1 MFRCLRWGVFPSRIC
16 ARAPLPTESRH
27 AAGPFCVRT
36 AGTASREPVAR
47 RDRVVV
53 STLRCGRSN
62 PGSNPGH
69 GSQLRRG
76 RPAPF
81 RHLTLQLGF
90 APTFGRHPVLPAS
103 SQESRRPSARRSRG
117 REVKAMD
124 LKSIGVSPRRVQV
137 PVRAKR
143 RLLLGGLSLLSC
155 RSSSAVCRRT
165 LKDVTEFQCSV
176 CYVSPLRMFRCLRW
190 GVFPSRICARAPLPT
205 ESRHT
210 AGPFCVRTAG
220 TASREPVARRD
231 RVVVSTLRCG
241 RSNPGSNPG
250 HGSQLRRGRP
260 APFRH
265 LTLQLGFAPTFGRH
279 PVLPASSQES
289 RRPSARRSRGRELC
303 LPGPLAF
310 ALSAV
315 IACGL
320 RPVAPVAK
328 ELLPGGLVQV
338 PVRAKRRLLVGG
350 LSLLSCR
357 SSSAV
362 CQRTL
367 KDVTEF
373 QCSVCYVSPLRMF
386 RCLRW
391 GVFPSRI
398 CARAPLPTESRH
410 AAGPFCV
417 RTAGTASREPVARR
431 DRVVVST
438 LRCGRSNPG
447 SNPGHGSQL
456 RRGRPAPF
464 RHLTL
469 QLGFAPTFGR
479 HPVLPASSQE
489 SRRPSARRSRGREVK
504 AMDLKSIGVSP
515 RRFEPCRLRA
525 AVRALPLAFCADSCA
540 FQVQESDSQFMAFSP
555 NFEAGNR
562 AEDPRVAVVVAE
574 WLRRWTRNPLGSP
587 RAARICARAP
597 LPTESRHAAGP
608 FCVRTAGTASR
619 EPVARRDRIV
629 VSTLRCGRSNPGSNP
644 GHGSQLRRGRPAPFR
659 HLTLQLGFAPT
670 FGRHPVL
677 PASSQESRRPS
688 ARRSRGREVK
698 AMDLK
703 SIGVSPRRFEPCRLR
718 AAVRALPLAFC
729 ADSCAFQVQESD
741 SQFMAFSP
749 NFEAGNRAEDP
760 RVAVVVAEWL
770 RRWTRNPLGSPR
782 AARICARAP
791 LPTESRHTAGPF
803 CVRTAGTA
811 SREPVARR
819 DRVVVSTLRC
829 GRSNP
834 GSNPGHGSQLRRGR
848 PAPFRHLT
856 LQLGFAPTFGRHPV
870 LPASSQESRR
880 PSARRSRGRELCL
893 PGPLA
898 FALSAVI
905 ACGLRPVAPVA
916 KELLPG
922 GLVQVPVRAKRRLL
936 VGGLS
941 LLSCRS
947 SSAVCQRTLKD
958 VTEFQCSVCYVSPLR
973 MFRCLRWGVFPSR
986 ICARAPLP
994 TESRHAAGPFCVRT
1008 AGTASREPVARRDRV
1023 VVSTLRCGRSN
1034 PGSNPGHGSQLR
1046 RGRPAPFRHLT
1057 LQLGFAPTFGRHPVL
1072 PASSQESRRPS
1083 ARRSRG
1089 REVKAMDLKSIG
1101 VSPRRFE
1108 PCRLRAAVRALPL
1121 AFCADSCA
1129 FQVQESDSQFMA
1141 FSPNFEA
1148 GNRAEDPRV
1157 AVVVAEWL
1165 RRWTRNP
1172 LGSPRAARICA
1183 RAPLPTESRHAAG
1196 PFCVRTAGTA
1206 SREPVARRDRIVVS
1220 TLRCGRSNPGSN
1232 PGHGS
1237 QLRRGRPAPFRHL
1250 TLQLGF
1256 APTFGRHPVL
1266 PASSQESRRPSA
1278 RRSRGR
1284 EVKAMDLKSIGVSP
1298 RRFEPCRLRAAVR
1311 ALPLAFCADSCAFQ
1325 VQESD
1330 SQFMAF
1336 SPNFEAGNRAE
1347 DPRVAVVV
1355 AEWLR
1360 RWTRNPL
1367 GSPLA
1372 ARICARTPLP
1382 TESRHAAGPFCV
1394 RTAGTASREPVA
1406 RRDRIVVS
1414 TLRCGRSNPGSNPGH
1429 GSQLRRG
1436 RPAPFR
1442 HLTLQLGF
1450 APTFGRHPVLPASS
1464 QESRR
1469 PSARRSRG
1477 REVKA
1482 MDLKSIG
1489 VSPRRFEPC
1498 RLRAAVRALPLAFC
1512 ADSCAFQVRIL
1523 PTTLLADA
1531 LIAEE
1536 KRLGPA
1542 SLARICARAPLPTES
1557 RHAAGPF
1564 CVRTAGTA
1572 SREPVARRDR
1582 IVVSTLR
1589 CGLAVVPVQLCRV
1602 PAFEPCRLRAAVRAL
1617 PLAFCADSCAFQV
1630 QESDS
1635 QFMAFSPN
1643 FEAGNRAEDPRVAV
1657 VVAEWWTRNP
1667 LGSPRAATPVR
1678 IRVTAA
1684 NCDVDVLLL
1693 FATSPFSWVLRLH
1706 LGGILCCPPPAKRA
1720 GGPLPGVVVAER
1732 SFSLRS
1738 LRRNCLRPSSRCA
1751 CGKGASAGR
1760 LAALRRWT
1768 RNPLGSPRAAR
1779 ICARAPLPTESRHA
1793 AGPFC
1798 VRTAGTASREPV
1810 ARRDRIV
1817 VSTLRCGLAVVPVQ
1831 LCRVPAYA

>member
-1 MFRCLRWGVFPSRIC
+1 MAFSPNFEAGNRAEDPRVAVVVAEWLRRWTRNPLGSPRAARIC

-36 AGTASREPVAR
+36 AGAASREPVAR
-47 RDRVVV
+47 RDRIVV

-103 SQESRRPSARRSRG
+103 SQERRRPSARRSRG

-124 LKSIGVSPRRVQV
+124 LKSIGVSPRRFE
-137 PVRAKR
+137 PCRLRAAVRALPLAFCADSCAFQVQESDSQFMAFSPNFEAGNRAEDPRVAVVVAEWLR
-143 RLLLGGLSLLSC
+143 RWTRNPLG
-155 RSSSAVCRRT
+155 
-165 LKDVTEFQCSV
+165 
-176 CYVSPLRMFRCLRW
+176 SPRAA
-190 GVFPSRICARAPLPT
+190 RICARAPLPT
-205 ESRHT
+205 ESRH
-210 AGPFCVRTAG
+210 AADPFCVRTAG

-231 RVVVSTLRCG
+231 R
-241 RSNPGSNPG
+241 
-250 HGSQLRRGRP
+250 
-260 APFRH
+260 
-265 LTLQLGFAPTFGRH
+265 
-279 PVLPASSQES
+279 
-289 RRPSARRSRGRELC
+289 
-303 LPGPLAF
+303 
-310 ALSAV
+310 
-315 IACGL
+315 I
-320 RPVAPVAK
+320 
-328 ELLPGGLVQV
+328 
-338 PVRAKRRLLVGG
+338 
-350 LSLLSCR
+350 
-357 SSSAV
+357 
-362 CQRTL
+362 
-367 KDVTEF
+367 
-373 QCSVCYVSPLRMF
+373 
-386 RCLRW
+386 
-391 GVFPSRI
+391 
-398 CARAPLPTESRH
+398 
-410 AAGPFCV
+410 
-417 RTAGTASREPVARR
+417 
-431 DRVVVST
+431 VVST

-791 LPTESRHTAGPF
+791 LPTESRHAAGPF
-803 CVRTAGTA
+803 CVRTAGAA

-819 DRVVVSTLRC
+819 DRIVVSTLRC

-870 LPASSQESRR
+870 LPASSQERRR
-880 PSARRSRGRELCL
+880 PSARRSRGREVKAMDLKSIGVSPRRFEPCRL
-893 PGPLA
+893 RAAVRALPLA
-898 FALSAVI
+898 FCADSCAFQVQESDSQFMAFSPNFEAGNRAEDPRVAVVV
-905 ACGLRPVAPVA
+905 AECTDLR
-916 KELLPG
+916 
-922 GLVQVPVRAKRRLL
+922 
-936 VGGLS
+936 
-941 LLSCRS
+941 
-947 SSAVCQRTLKD
+947 
-958 VTEFQCSVCYVSPLR
+958 
-973 MFRCLRWGVFPSR
+973 
-986 ICARAPLP
+986 ARPLP
-994 TESRHAAGPFCVRT
+994 TESRHAADPFCVRT
-1008 AGTASREPVARRDRV
+1008 AGTASREPVARRDRI

-1367 GSPLA
+1367 GSPRA
-1372 ARICARTPLP
+1372 ARICARAPLPTESRHAAGPFCVRTAGTASREPVARRDRIVVSTLRCGRSNPGSNPGHGSQLRRGRPAPFRHLTLQLGFAPTFGRHPVLPASSQESRRPSARRSRGREVKAMDLKSIGVSPRRFEPCRLTGQGVQESDSQFMAFSPNFEAGNRAEDPRVAVVVAEWLRRWTRNPLGSPRAARICARAPLP

-1512 ADSCAFQVRIL
+1512 ADSCAFQVL
-1523 PTTLLADA
+1523 
-1531 LIAEE
+1531 
-1536 KRLGPA
+1536 
-1542 SLARICARAPLPTES
+1542 
-1557 RHAAGPF
+1557 
-1564 CVRTAGTA
+1564 
-1572 SREPVARRDR
+1572 
-1582 IVVSTLR
+1582 
-1589 CGLAVVPVQLCRV
+1589 
-1602 PAFEPCRLRAAVRAL
+1602 
-1617 PLAFCADSCAFQV
+1617 
-1630 QESDS
+1630 
-1635 QFMAFSPN
+1635 
-1643 FEAGNRAEDPRVAV
+1643 
-1657 VVAEWWTRNP
+1657 
-1667 LGSPRAATPVR
+1667 
-1678 IRVTAA
+1678 
-1684 NCDVDVLLL
+1684 
-1693 FATSPFSWVLRLH
+1693 
-1706 LGGILCCPPPAKRA
+1706 
-1720 GGPLPGVVVAER
+1720 
-1732 SFSLRS
+1732 
-1738 LRRNCLRPSSRCA
+1738 
-1751 CGKGASAGR
+1751 
-1760 LAALRRWT
+1760 
-1768 RNPLGSPRAAR
+1768 
-1779 ICARAPLPTESRHA
+1779 
-1793 AGPFC
+1793 
-1798 VRTAGTASREPV
+1798 
-1810 ARRDRIV
+1810 
-1817 VSTLRCGLAVVPVQ
+1817 
-1831 LCRVPAYA
+1831 

>member
-1 MFRCLRWGVFPSRIC
+1 MAFSPNFEAGNRAEDPRVAVVVAEWLRRWTRNPLGSPRAARIC
-16 ARAPLPTESRH
+16 TRAPLPTESRH

-47 RDRVVV
+47 RDRIVVSTLRCGRSNPGSESTDLRARAPLPTESRHAAGPFCVRTAGAASREPVARRDRIVV

-124 LKSIGVSPRRVQV
+124 LKSIGVSPRRSFSL
-137 PVRAKR
+137 RSLR
-143 RLLLGGLSLLSC
+143 RN
-155 RSSSAVCRRT
+155 
-165 LKDVTEFQCSV
+165 
-176 CYVSPLRMFRCLRW
+176 CLR
-190 GVFPSRICARAPLPT
+190 PSSRCACGKGA
-205 ESRHT
+205 S
-210 AGPFCVRTAG
+210 AGRLA
-220 TASREPVARRD
+220 A
-231 RVVVSTLRCG
+231 
-241 RSNPGSNPG
+241 
-250 HGSQLRRGRP
+250 LRRWTRNP
-260 APFRH
+260 
-265 LTLQLGFAPTFGRH
+265 LGSP
-279 PVLPASSQES
+279 
-289 RRPSARRSRGRELC
+289 
-303 LPGPLAF
+303 
-310 ALSAV
+310 
-315 IACGL
+315 
-320 RPVAPVAK
+320 
-328 ELLPGGLVQV
+328 
-338 PVRAKRRLLVGG
+338 RA
-350 LSLLSCR
+350 
-357 SSSAV
+357 A
-362 CQRTL
+362 
-367 KDVTEF
+367 
-373 QCSVCYVSPLRMF
+373 
-386 RCLRW
+386 
-391 GVFPSRI
+391 RI

-431 DRVVVST
+431 DRIVVSTLRCGLAVVPVQLCRVPAFEPCRLRAAVRALPLAFCADSCAFQVQESDSQFMAFSPNFEAGNRAEDPRVAVVVAEWWTRNPLGSPRAARICARTPLPTESRHAAGPFCVRTAGTASREPVARRDRIVVST

-447 SNPGHGSQL
+447 SNPDHGSQL

-608 FCVRTAGTASR
+608 FCVRTAGAASREPVARRDRIVVSTLRCGRSNPGSNPGHGSQLRRGRPAPFRHLTLQLGFAPTFGRHPVLPASSQESRRPFARRSRGREVKAMDLKSIGVSPRRFEPCRLRAAVRALPLAFCADSCAFQVQESDSQFMAFSPNFEAGNRAEDPRVAVVVAECTDLRARPLPTESRHAAGPFCVRTAGAASREPVARRDRIVVSTLRCGRSNPGSNPGHGSQLRRGRPAPFRHLTLQLGFAPTFGRHPVLPASSQESRRPFARRSRGREVKAMDLKSIGVSPRRFEPCRLRAAVRALPLAFCADSCAFQVQESDSQFMAFSPNFEAGNRAEDPRGAGGPLPGVVVAERSFSLRSLRRNCLRLWQRSFCPAAWFKSLFGRSAVFLLAASACCRAGPALPCAGVQESDSQFMAFSPNFEAGNRAEDPRVAVVVAEWLRRWTRNPLGSPRAARICARAPLPTESRHAAGPFCVRTAGAASR

-760 RVAVVVAEWL
+760 RGAGGPLPGVVVAE
-770 RRWTRNPLGSPR
+770 
-782 AARICARAP
+782 
-791 LPTESRHTAGPF
+791 
-803 CVRTAGTA
+803 
-811 SREPVARR
+811 
-819 DRVVVSTLRC
+819 
-829 GRSNP
+829 
-834 GSNPGHGSQLRRGR
+834 
-848 PAPFRHLT
+848 
-856 LQLGFAPTFGRHPV
+856 
-870 LPASSQESRR
+870 
-880 PSARRSRGRELCL
+880 
-893 PGPLA
+893 
-898 FALSAVI
+898 
-905 ACGLRPVAPVA
+905 
-916 KELLPG
+916 
-922 GLVQVPVRAKRRLL
+922 
-936 VGGLS
+936 S

-947 SSAVCQRTLKD
+947 SSAVCRRTLKD

-1008 AGTASREPVARRDRV
+1008 AGA
-1023 VVSTLRCGRSN
+1023 
-1034 PGSNPGHGSQLR
+1034 
-1046 RGRPAPFRHLT
+1046 
-1057 LQLGFAPTFGRHPVL
+1057 
-1072 PASSQESRRPS
+1072 
-1083 ARRSRG
+1083 
-1089 REVKAMDLKSIG
+1089 
-1101 VSPRRFE
+1101 
-1108 PCRLRAAVRALPL
+1108 
-1121 AFCADSCA
+1121 
-1129 FQVQESDSQFMA
+1129 
-1141 FSPNFEA
+1141 
-1148 GNRAEDPRV
+1148 
-1157 AVVVAEWL
+1157 
-1165 RRWTRNP
+1165 
-1172 LGSPRAARICA
+1172 
-1183 RAPLPTESRHAAG
+1183 
-1196 PFCVRTAGTA
+1196 A

-1325 VQESD
+1325 V
-1330 SQFMAF
+1330 
-1336 SPNFEAGNRAE
+1336 
-1347 DPRVAVVV
+1347 
-1355 AEWLR
+1355 L
-1360 RWTRNPL
+1360 
-1367 GSPLA
+1367 
-1372 ARICARTPLP
+1372 
-1382 TESRHAAGPFCV
+1382 
-1394 RTAGTASREPVA
+1394 
-1406 RRDRIVVS
+1406 
-1414 TLRCGRSNPGSNPGH
+1414 
-1429 GSQLRRG
+1429 
-1436 RPAPFR
+1436 
-1442 HLTLQLGF
+1442 
-1450 APTFGRHPVLPASS
+1450 
-1464 QESRR
+1464 
-1469 PSARRSRG
+1469 
-1477 REVKA
+1477 
-1482 MDLKSIG
+1482 
-1489 VSPRRFEPC
+1489 
-1498 RLRAAVRALPLAFC
+1498 
-1512 ADSCAFQVRIL
+1512 
-1523 PTTLLADA
+1523 
-1531 LIAEE
+1531 
-1536 KRLGPA
+1536 
-1542 SLARICARAPLPTES
+1542 
-1557 RHAAGPF
+1557 
-1564 CVRTAGTA
+1564 
-1572 SREPVARRDR
+1572 
-1582 IVVSTLR
+1582 
-1589 CGLAVVPVQLCRV
+1589 
-1602 PAFEPCRLRAAVRAL
+1602 
-1617 PLAFCADSCAFQV
+1617 
-1630 QESDS
+1630 
-1635 QFMAFSPN
+1635 
-1643 FEAGNRAEDPRVAV
+1643 
-1657 VVAEWWTRNP
+1657 
-1667 LGSPRAATPVR
+1667 
-1678 IRVTAA
+1678 
-1684 NCDVDVLLL
+1684 
-1693 FATSPFSWVLRLH
+1693 
-1706 LGGILCCPPPAKRA
+1706 
-1720 GGPLPGVVVAER
+1720 
-1732 SFSLRS
+1732 
-1738 LRRNCLRPSSRCA
+1738 
-1751 CGKGASAGR
+1751 
-1760 LAALRRWT
+1760 
-1768 RNPLGSPRAAR
+1768 
-1779 ICARAPLPTESRHA
+1779 
-1793 AGPFC
+1793 
-1798 VRTAGTASREPV
+1798 
-1810 ARRDRIV
+1810 
-1817 VSTLRCGLAVVPVQ
+1817 
-1831 LCRVPAYA
+1831 